1 MFKMNNENELFIHE
15 KSMPEDV
22 EVALDYLDLED
33 NNISGRIAHLR
44 DTFLAAE
51 REYVMELLNDN
62 EIREKIIKYNMLR
75 GDQLCLVAQDLVDRV
90 ENNLIPYEEMEKT
103 EKILTI
109 LLSAIHDKVLR
120 KQLIRLPMDDIS
132 RGRSR

>member
-1 MFKMNNENELFIHE
+1 MNNENELFIHE

-33 NNISGRIAHLR
+33 NNISGRVAHLR

-62 EIREKIIKYNMLR
+62 EIREKIIKCNMLR

-109 LLSAIHDKVLR
+109 LLSAIQDKVLR
-120 KQLIRLPMDDIS
+120 KRLIHLPKDDIF